1 MGMCGPIAFM
11 LPLDRESSLKSTGQL
26 SLYHLGRLT
35 AYGMIGLA
43 FGFLGR
49 GLALFGFQQKLSLGI
64 GLLMI
69 LLVLVP
75 GRRLQGR
82 RLFTP
87 LHLAL
92 GKLRSSLG
100 STLKKRT
107 PDAFLTIGLLN
118 GFLPCGMVYMAL
130 LGALAMAAPLQGGLY
145 MLLFGLGT
153 VPMMSLVALS
163 KGLIRPSLARG
174 FKKLIPIFVVLI
186 GILFILRGLGLGI
199 PYVSPEA
206 VQPHTVDTGMECP

>member
-1 MGMCGPIAFM
+1 
-11 LPLDRESSLKSTGQL
+11 
-26 SLYHLGRLT
+26 
-35 AYGMIGLA
+35 MIGLA

-87 LHLAL
+87 LHLAM

-206 VQPHTVDTGMECP
+206 VQPHTVDTRMECP

>member
-1 MGMCGPIAFM
+1 MCGPIAFM
-11 LPLDRESSLKSTGQL
+11 LPLDRNSRLKGSAQL

-35 AYGMIGLA
+35 AYGTIGLA

-49 GLALFGFQQKLSLGI
+49 GLALFGLQQKLSLGI
-64 GLLMI
+64 GLLMV

-75 GRRLQGR
+75 GRPRQGR
-82 RLFTP
+82 RLFNP

-92 GKLRSSLG
+92 GKLRSALG
-100 STLKKRT
+100 DTLKKRT
-107 PDAFLTIGLLN
+107 PDAFLTLGLLN

-130 LGALAMAAPLQGGLY
+130 LGALAMAEPLQGGLY
-145 MLLFGLGT
+145 MLLFGMGT
-153 VPMMSLVALS
+153 VPMMSLVAFS
-163 KGLIRPSLARG
+163 KGLLKPALARG

-199 PYVSPEA
+199 PYVSPA
-206 VQPHTVDTGMECP
+206 AIQPHTVGANIECP